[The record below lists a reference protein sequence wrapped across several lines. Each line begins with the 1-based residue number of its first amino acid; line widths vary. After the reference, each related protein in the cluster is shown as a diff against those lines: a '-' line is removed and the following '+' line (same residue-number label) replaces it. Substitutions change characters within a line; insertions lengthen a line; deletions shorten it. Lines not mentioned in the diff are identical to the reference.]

1 MSKSGI
7 RGNIGSVGKAETKN
21 PYGLNVACLMVVR
34 AMRNIRRKG
43 MGREEGLQLQIGV
56 ERRPG

>member
-1 MSKSGI
+1 MG
-7 RGNIGSVGKAETKN
+7 GNIGSVGKAETKS

-34 AMRNIRRKG
+34 AMRNIRREG